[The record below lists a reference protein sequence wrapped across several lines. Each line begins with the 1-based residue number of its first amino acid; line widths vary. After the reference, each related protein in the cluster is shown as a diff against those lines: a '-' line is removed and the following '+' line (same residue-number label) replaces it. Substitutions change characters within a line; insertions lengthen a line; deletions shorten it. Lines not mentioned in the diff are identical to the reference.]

1 MYYKGA
7 LSGVNLYPDLQGEKW
22 TAMNYMD
29 QMDQMDQLDQAKAIN
44 HEHIAGN
51 LIMALIVVFVPVL
64 GHIILTA
71 IILRDDLKFWEKVAW
86 IVVIWVVWWVGP
98 FLYLLL
104 GQRRNRLLNFL

>member
-1 MYYKGA
+1 MDG
-7 LSGVNLYPDLQGEKW
+7 
-22 TAMNYMD
+22 MNYMD
-29 QMDQMDQLDQAKAIN
+29 QMDQMDQLDPAKAIN
-44 HEHIAGN
+44 HEHIVGN

-104 GQRRNRLLNFL
+104 GQRRNRLLNFF

>member
-1 MYYKGA
+1 
-7 LSGVNLYPDLQGEKW
+7 
-22 TAMNYMD
+22 MD
-29 QMDQMDQLDQAKAIN
+29 QMDQMDQLDRAKAIN

-104 GQRRNRLLNFL
+104 GQRRNRLLNFF